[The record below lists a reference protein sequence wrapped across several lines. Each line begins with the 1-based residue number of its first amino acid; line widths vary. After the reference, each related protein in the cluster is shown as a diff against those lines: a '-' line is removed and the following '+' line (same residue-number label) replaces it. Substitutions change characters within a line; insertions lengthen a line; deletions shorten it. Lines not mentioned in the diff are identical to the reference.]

1 MVSPVISICKSGN
14 RRYKFRS
21 WRMDGAQEATL
32 EQGGSDTNNER
43 IGHWHGSSW
52 TEKQFSTGLDA
63 LGNGYT
69 EGFCSM
75 VFKGQ
80 LQWLYGLSQNC

>member
-1 MVSPVISICKSGN
+1 
-14 RRYKFRS
+14 
-21 WRMDGAQEATL
+21 MDGAQKQLLSQVGVIQMMNDWILTWL
-32 EQGGSDTNNER
+32 SMD
-43 IGHWHGSSW
+43 
-52 TEKQFSTGLDA
+52 EKQFSTGLDE

-75 VFKGQ
+75 VFKNR